1 MHAINAYNNHRQLG
15 RVFFLRKKC
24 PVDNQTS
31 NFILFL
37 LYFEYNI
44 LCFVAKTHKKGGGF
58 LMKTTCNVGTTDK
71 IVRVVIGVISLWL
84 AYAYSPWWLL
94 LSIIMLVTA
103 GMGWCP
109 INKMLGI
116 NTCHIKTKHTKNDHV
131 KEGGAQKTVT
141 DTTSH

>member
-1 MHAINAYNNHRQLG
+1 
-15 RVFFLRKKC
+15 
-24 PVDNQTS
+24 
-31 NFILFL
+31 
-37 LYFEYNI
+37 
-44 LCFVAKTHKKGGGF
+44 
-58 LMKTTCNVGTTDK
+58 MKTTCNVGTTDK

-141 DTTSH
+141 DTTSHEHASNDEPHDHTHHEGMTHEEHTENMDSGESKHEM